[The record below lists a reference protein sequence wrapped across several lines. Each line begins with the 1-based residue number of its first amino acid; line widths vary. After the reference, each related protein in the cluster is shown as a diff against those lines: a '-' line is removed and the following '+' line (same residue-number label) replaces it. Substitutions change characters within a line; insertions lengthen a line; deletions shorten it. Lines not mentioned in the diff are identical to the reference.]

1 LPPHVLFVDD
11 ESSIRLT
18 LPAVLEQHGFRVTAA
33 ATVAD
38 ALKAINSE
46 TFDALIADLN
56 IGEPGDG
63 FTVVSAM
70 RRTQPHCVNFILTG
84 YPAFE
89 TALQAIRQ
97 QVDDYLVKPADV
109 QSLVEALTERLKNPK
124 RVHSFQNQSLS
135 NLLREHTETIV
146 SRTLFAMKQHPR
158 LSKVP
163 LSDKQR
169 KNHLTDV
176 VHQLAANLESP
187 PAEQE
192 SRRALAA
199 AAEHGETRSHQGYSP
214 TMLVDDLRVLGAVI
228 YTVVQENLLNLNL
241 SNVIPDLGRLN
252 DNLEAQLQE
261 ALNQFL
267 GEDAA

>member
-1 LPPHVLFVDD
+1 MAAHLLFVDD
-11 ESSIRLT
+11 EPSLRVT
-18 LPAVLEQHGFRVTAA
+18 LPAVLEQHGFTVTAA

-46 TFDALIADLN
+46 RFDALIADLN

-109 QSLVEALTERLKNPK
+109 QILVEALRERLRNPK

-135 NLLREHTETIV
+135 NLLREHMGDIV

-163 LSDKQR
+163 LSDKER
-169 KNHLTDV
+169 KNHLTEV

-187 PAEQE
+187 PVEQD
-192 SRRALAA
+192 SRRTLAA
-199 AAEHGETRSHQGYSP
+199 AAEHGGTRSHQGYSP
-214 TMLVDDLRVLGAVI
+214 TMLVDDLRVLGTAI
-228 YTVVQENLLNLNL
+228 YAVVQENLLNLNL

-261 ALNQFL
+261 ALSEFL